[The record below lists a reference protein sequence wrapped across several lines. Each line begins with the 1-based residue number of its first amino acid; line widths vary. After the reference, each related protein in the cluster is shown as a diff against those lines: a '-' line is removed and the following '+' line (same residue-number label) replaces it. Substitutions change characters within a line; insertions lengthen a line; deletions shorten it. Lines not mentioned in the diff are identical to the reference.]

1 MKWITPKTPSSCP
14 SPQGEKGRSNGPFGS
29 NKGPQPAPSPLPH
42 PLAGAAAKVASTP
55 GRACS
60 ERAGVRGDFSKAAA
74 GSVKCGVAL
83 AGLLLAGC
91 DLSMTQQPK
100 YAPESP
106 SNFWANG
113 TSARPIPAFTVAQ
126 GDLARDTAAKKP
138 PEVTLALL
146 TRGQQRFDM
155 FCSPCHG
162 LSGYGDGMV
171 VQRGFPH
178 PPSFYSQRL
187 LAADVRHF
195 YNVQTKGFGVMY
207 SYADRVSEQDR
218 WAIAAYIRSLQVSQH
233 ATLAM
238 APEAAEKVK

>member
-1 MKWITPKTPSSCP
+1 MKWNSAVAYSWDESVI
-14 SPQGEKGRSNGPFGS
+14 
-29 NKGPQPAPSPLPH
+29 PAHAGIHASKKHRLCMWLPWV
-42 PLAGAAAKVASTP
+42 PAFAGTTLRRIAPIAA
-55 GRACS
+55 
-60 ERAGVRGDFSKAAA
+60 
-74 GSVKCGVAL
+74 
-83 AGLLLAGC
+83 LLLAGC

-100 YAPESP
+100 YTPETP
-106 SNFWANG
+106 SKFWANG
-113 TSARPIPAFTVAQ
+113 ASARPIPANTVAQ
-126 GDLARDTAAKKP
+126 GDLAREAAAKNP
-138 PEVTLALL
+138 PPVTLALL
-146 TRGQQRFDM
+146 ARGQQRFEM

-195 YNVQTKGFGVMY
+195 FNVQTKGFGVMY
-207 SYADRVSEQDR
+207 SYADRVSEADR
-218 WAIAAYIRSLQVSQH
+218 WAIAAYIRALQVSQH

>member
-1 MKWITPKTPSSCP
+1 MPLFRGQARMI
-14 SPQGEKGRSNGPFGS
+14 RSVL
-29 NKGPQPAPSPLPH
+29 SPL
-42 PLAGAAAKVASTP
+42 G
-55 GRACS
+55 
-60 ERAGVRGDFSKAAA
+60 ERDRVRGDFSRATTPFREDWGGAAA
-74 GSVKCGVAL
+74 
-83 AGLLLAGC
+83 LLLAGC

-100 YAPESP
+100 YTPETP
-106 SNFWANG
+106 SKFWANG
-113 TSARPIPAFTVAQ
+113 ASARPIPANTVAQ
-126 GDLARDTAAKKP
+126 GDLAREAAAKNP
-138 PEVTLALL
+138 PPVTLALL
-146 TRGQQRFDM
+146 ARGQQRFDM

-171 VQRGFPH
+171 VQRGFPR

-207 SYADRVSEQDR
+207 SYADRVSEADR
-218 WAIAAYIRSLQVSQH
+218 WAIAAYIRALQVSQH

>member
-1 MKWITPKTPSSCP
+1 MKCFAPKTPSLCLS
-14 SPQGEKGRSNGPFGS
+14 
-29 NKGPQPAPSPLPH
+29 
-42 PLAGAAAKVASTP
+42 
-55 GRACS
+55 
-60 ERAGVRGDFSKAAA
+60 
-74 GSVKCGVAL
+74 GVAL
-83 AGLLLAGC
+83 AALLLAGC

-100 YAPESP
+100 YTPESP
-106 SNFWANG
+106 SKFWANG

-126 GDLARDTAAKKP
+126 GDLAREAAAKSP

-146 TRGQQRFDM
+146 DRGKDRFDN

-178 PPSFYSQRL
+178 PPSFHSQQL
-187 LAADVRHF
+187 LSADAKHF

-207 SYADRVSEQDR
+207 SYADRVSEEDR
-218 WAIAAYIRSLQVSQH
+218 WAIAAYIRALQLSQH

>member
-1 MKWITPKTPSSCP
+1 MKQKRNPSS
-14 SPQGEKGRSNGPFGS
+14 RSVI
-29 NKGPQPAPSPLPH
+29 PANAGIHASKKLRLYTWLPWV
-42 PLAGAAAKVASTP
+42 PASTGTTLRRIAP
-55 GRACS
+55 
-60 ERAGVRGDFSKAAA
+60 VAA
-74 GSVKCGVAL
+74 
-83 AGLLLAGC
+83 LLLTGC
-91 DLSMTQQPK
+91 DLSMTEQPK

-106 SNFWANG
+106 SKFWANG

-126 GDLARDTAAKKP
+126 GDLAREEAAKNP

-146 TRGQQRFDM
+146 ARGQQRFGM
-155 FCSPCHG
+155 FCAPCHG
-162 LSGYGDGMV
+162 VSGYGDGMV

-207 SYADRVSEQDR
+207 AYADRISEEDR
-218 WAIAAYIRSLQVSQH
+218 WAIAAYIRALQVSQH